1 VNLTIQPPALVDKVF
16 QRFYELGKAY
26 GEKGE
31 LDDQILARLAHP
43 EHLTAENLK
52 QVIPMVNSFL
62 WDDWMK
68 RNNVIEK
75 SFAKPY
81 GADL

>member
-1 VNLTIQPPALVDKVF
+1 
-16 QRFYELGKAY
+16 LGKAY
-26 GEKGE
+26 GETGE
-31 LDDQILARLAHP
+31 LDDRILAKLARP

-68 RNNVIEK
+68 KNNVIEK
-75 SFAKPY
+75 SFDKPY